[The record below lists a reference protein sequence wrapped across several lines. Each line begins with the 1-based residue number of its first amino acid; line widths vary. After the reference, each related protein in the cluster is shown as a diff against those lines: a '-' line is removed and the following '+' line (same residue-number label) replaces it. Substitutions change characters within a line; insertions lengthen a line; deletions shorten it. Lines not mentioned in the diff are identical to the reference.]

1 MAITE
6 IKGFQILSVRLPESN
21 GTHYIYF
28 RKHDVKGNQS
38 ATSQYISGRLMFVF
52 NLPIET
58 NLTTLKKYFQQ
69 VAIGATLET
78 YYPSMVTDSEED
90 VYIDLSQ
97 LTSDIDYQQDGHILD
112 ITLKLPK
119 NCGIVTFIDKAS
131 FQLAFNSLK
140 KLSNDSKSTNW
151 PMAAL
156 GSKFLLGKYK
166 QQIYDPAE
174 LAASVSSALS
184 DFNRA
189 EQESREELKR
199 LTELVDEDGFTLVV
213 GSHRKTKAGIM
224 GKQKYAATV
233 GSENAK
239 TKMKKKEKE
248 DFYRFQLREKKKA
261 EMTDLLK
268 KFKQD
273 QERIK
278 IMKEKKRFRP
288 Y

>member
-21 GTHYIYF
+21 GSHYIYF

-38 ATSQYISGRLMFVF
+38 ATSQYISGRLIFIF

-58 NLTTLKKYFQQ
+58 NIATLKKYFQQ
-69 VAIGATLET
+69 VAIGATIET

-90 VYIDLSQ
+90 IYVDLSQ

-112 ITLKLPK
+112 ISLKLPK
-119 NCGIVTFIDKAS
+119 NCGIITFIDKAS

-151 PMAAL
+151 PMPTL

-166 QQIYDPAE
+166 GQICDPAK

-189 EQESREELKR
+189 EHESREDLKR
-199 LTELVDEDGFTLVV
+199 QTELVDEDGFTLVV

-233 GSENAK
+233 ASDNAK
-239 TKMKKKEKE
+239 SKMKKKEKE

>member
-38 ATSQYISGRLMFVF
+38 ATSQYISGRLMFIF

-58 NLTTLKKYFQQ
+58 NIATLKKYFQQ
-69 VAIGATLET
+69 VAIGATIES
-78 YYPSMVTDSEED
+78 YYPSLVTDSEED
-90 VYIDLSQ
+90 IYIDLSQ

-119 NCGIVTFIDKAS
+119 NCGILTFIDKAS

-151 PMAAL
+151 PMPML
-156 GSKFLLGKYK
+156 GSRFLLGKYK
-166 QQIYDPAE
+166 QQICDPAE

-189 EQESREELKR
+189 EQESREDLKR
-199 LTELVDEDGFTLVV
+199 QTELVDEDGFTLVV

-224 GKQKYAATV
+224 GKQKYAATT
-233 GSENAK
+233 GSENARAK
-239 TKMKKKEKE
+239 IKKKEKE

-268 KFKQD
+268 KFKHD